1 LPKPKVKIRGVYSTA
16 LTKLLLDAGFG
27 IVQPSALICQRFH
40 LQPNSGLEEI
50 SVYDGG
56 DLHSIIAEGK
66 GKEVEKVIEALTGN
80 IPDVIVRS
88 TSAQPQQLQDLQ
100 GLKLSWQEFVTKL
113 GTRADFIMEFT
124 YTSKIALD
132 AIRASVTPTIPQ
144 HHLLK
149 LINAQKVDEVEAA
162 SAYIDKAKNLKE
174 ELIYSHYH
182 LGRTVLLE
190 HVLLEGKVL
199 TMKGRLTEFD
209 SEQGLAYIKR
219 SFSGTGKYDGLNV
232 SQKEGDWGIIEAKEG
247 SWICKRTYYRQ
258 DGDLIGELYN
268 INTGIELYPDKIRYF
283 DLKVDVVKWAEGK
296 VKMIDRS
303 ELYQAVKDGLVS
315 EQLAQKGLAVAE
327 ELSHSLKMG

>member
-27 IVQPSALICQRFH
+27 IAQPSALICQRFH
-40 LQPNSGLEEI
+40 LQPNSGLEEVSI
-50 SVYDGG
+50 YDGG
-56 DLHSIIAEGK
+56 DLHSIIAEGER
-66 GKEVEKVIEALTGN
+66 KEVEKVMEVLTDN
-80 IPDVIVRS
+80 IPDVIVKS
-88 TSAQPQQLQDLQ
+88 TSAQPQQLHDLQ

-113 GTRADFIMEFT
+113 GVRTDFIIEFT

-132 AIRASVTPTIPQ
+132 AVRASVTPTIPQ

-149 LINAQKVDEVEAA
+149 LINAQKVDEVEAGT
-162 SAYIDKAKNLKE
+162 AYVDKAKNLKE
-174 ELIYSHYH
+174 ELIYSHYP
-182 LGRTVLLE
+182 LGRTILVE
-190 HVLLEGKVL
+190 HALIEGKVL

-209 SEQGLAYIKR
+209 SERSLARIRR
-219 SFSGTGKYDGLNV
+219 SFSGTGKYDGLNAL
-232 SQKEGDWGIIEAKEG
+232 QEEGDWGILEAEEG

-258 DGDLIGELYN
+258 DGNLIGELYN
-268 INTGIELYPDKIRYF
+268 INTGVELYPDEIRYV

-315 EQLAQKGLAVAE
+315 EQLAKKALGLAE